1 MPTPSLAAGGI
12 PDDWNPFAPSPV
24 AAPSAQ
30 RPGAQRSSALGLDMG
45 AAAPSALIPE
55 LSGSGGGG
63 DSLDALFGLKASG
76 GGDPFAQSAL
86 AQPMAQ
92 PNMAAHADPQK
103 SLGSAARA
111 TGETQTDSLSDLN
124 RPFQSAPNVRSAAPA
139 EPTPMAAPA
148 AGAGRNPSTTA
159 LGMAGGAV
167 LSWNNTPGDSHTV
180 IRPGPLRDDP
190 LAGAPREAMTPP
202 RGEAL
207 PAEYD
212 PFAALAPAPTDA
224 AGLFGGAPVAAPV
237 PAARA
242 PAPAP
247 APFVAPTPA
256 PPPAATAAVRAAAEF
271 MAPAQAP
278 AARAA
283 ALAAAAGTTTGHYPA
298 ARPVAT
304 ADVQALT
311 DAFREG
317 LAAPDLKFET
327 LTPELMRLIGSL
339 LHEAASGT
347 VDMLVA
353 RAALKRELRAEST
366 MIVARENNPLK
377 FSPTAEV
384 ALQHLLSPPARGFM
398 AAAPAMRDAY
408 TDLRAHQF
416 GMVAGMRAALEGVL
430 DRFDP
435 AALEG
440 QLSQR
445 TMLQSLL
452 SGSRKAKLWEMF
464 VEHFSHIR
472 EEAADD
478 FQNLF
483 GKAFLR
489 AYEEHIDQIDRE
501 GK

>member
-1 MPTPSLAAGGI
+1 
-12 PDDWNPFAPSPV
+12 
-24 AAPSAQ
+24 
-30 RPGAQRSSALGLDMG
+30 
-45 AAAPSALIPE
+45 
-55 LSGSGGGG
+55 
-63 DSLDALFGLKASG
+63 
-76 GGDPFAQSAL
+76 
-86 AQPMAQ
+86 
-92 PNMAAHADPQK
+92 MAAHADPLK

-111 TGETQTDSLSDLN
+111 TVETQTDSLSDLN
-124 RPFQSAPNVRSAAPA
+124 RPFQSAPNVRPVTPAPEPAAPL
-139 EPTPMAAPA
+139 APA
-148 AGAGRNPSTTA
+148 APPATDGAPRAGTTA

-167 LSWNNTPGDSHTV
+167 LSWNTTPGDSHTV

-190 LAGAPREAMTPP
+190 LASTTRGPILPARSETPP
-202 RGEAL
+202 SDL
-207 PAEYD
+207 D
-212 PFAALAPAPTDA
+212 PFASLAALAPAPTDA
-224 AGLFGGAPVAAPV
+224 AGLFGGAPAAAP
-237 PAARA
+237 
-242 PAPAP
+242 
-247 APFVAPTPA
+247 VAPTPA
-256 PPPAATAAVRAAAEF
+256 PTAAVRAAAEF

-283 ALAAAAGTTTGHYPA
+283 AAGTTTGHYPA
-298 ARPVAT
+298 ARQAAPAAT
-304 ADVQALT
+304 ADVQALYE
-311 DAFREG
+311 AFREG

-440 QLSQR
+440 QLTQR

-464 VEHFSHIR
+464 VEHFGHIR